1 MFVCMSTHRIFTL
14 EKIQFD
20 LLILCTF
27 FSLFHNFFF
36 PCFSINVCVNQRFAF
51 AAPNTC
57 VAALLHAI
65 VVAPV
70 AMTVNNAA
78 ADLLAALS
86 PLTMLQF
93 SVLLP
98 TKSACP
104 RYFTTNNTHVCVFVY
119 SCGQPPILT
128 TTLRY
133 WCRSNARILTLT
145 SLTARNERE
154 MVAGQ
159 YISVSNFSV

>member
-1 MFVCMSTHRIFTL
+1 MSTHKIFTL

-98 TKSACP
+98 TKFACP

-119 SCGQPPILT
+119 AASVCLEFQHSTWRCICPLPLI
-128 TTLRY
+128 RF
-133 WCRSNARILTLT
+133 SESKRIP
-145 SLTARNERE
+145 
-154 MVAGQ
+154 
-159 YISVSNFSV
+159 